1 MDNIEAKPK
10 TRAYRDNEALR
21 RAQKK
26 YYENNKEEK
35 LKQRA
40 ICYKTWL
47 ESQNIDEMKAKRRQ
61 AAKLRY
67 ERNKALN
74 ILAKEDKQQRVE
86 NPLIIISE
94 ENINP

>member
-10 TRAYRDNEALR
+10 NRPYRDNEALR

-26 YYENNKEEK
+26 YYEKNKEKK
-35 LKQRA
+35 LIQRA
-40 ICYKTWL
+40 IYYKACL
-47 ESQNIDEMKAKRRQ
+47 ESQNIDEIKAKRRQ
-61 AAKLRY
+61 AAKIRY

-74 ILAKEDKQQRVE
+74 ILAKQDKQQLVE
-86 NPLIIISE
+86 NPLINNSE

>member
-10 TRAYRDNEALR
+10 NRPYRDNEALR

-26 YYENNKEEK
+26 YYENNKEKK
-35 LKQRA
+35 LRQRA
-40 ICYKTWL
+40 IYYKTWL

-61 AAKLRY
+61 AAKIRY
-67 ERNKALN
+67 QRNKALN
-74 ILAKEDKQQRVE
+74 ILAKQDKQQLVE
-86 NPLIIISE
+86 NPLINSSE